1 MIRTDIILIPV
12 EKMPYTI
19 SSIHFRNMS
28 IPCLTASVNQQP
40 LYLRFRSDIRLQVG
54 FLTQLGT
61 GQIQRLNSKPCDITQ
76 NTAQLNGTRK
86 PEYQFDG
93 RQHGII
99 GSSVRLLRY
108 GKPCS
113 QQLIG
118 KGSDLRR
125 SFFPVND
132 TRLEYCAHTELQ
144 HFFDM

>member
-1 MIRTDIILIPV
+1 
-12 EKMPYTI
+12 
-19 SSIHFRNMS
+19 MS

-40 LYLRFRSDIRLQVG
+40 LYLRFRSDIGLQVG
-54 FLTQLGT
+54 FLTQLGA
-61 GQIQRLNSKPCDITQ
+61 GQIQRFNPKPCDITQ

-86 PEYQFDG
+86 PEYQSDG

-99 GSSVRLLRY
+99 GSSVRFVRY

-118 KGSDLRR
+118 KGSDLRH
-125 SFFPVND
+125 SFFAVND
-132 TRLEYCAHTELQ
+132 TRLEYRPRAELQ